1 MAKIDF
7 KNSNFVVEE
16 NVAIGEAMK
25 VITANKKGAVVVV
38 DLNNRVAGILSDGD
52 IRRGLVKGA
61 TLMTQVQKLMNQ
73 NVKTIGKEDKEIL
86 SAPQKFFDENRHI
99 HLLPVVDKNN
109 KLVDILVLGILK

>member
-7 KNSNFVVEE
+7 KNSNFTVEE
-16 NVAIGEAMK
+16 SVAIGEAMK
-25 VITANKKGAVVVV
+25 AITANKKGAVVVV
-38 DLNNRVAGILSDGD
+38 DLSNRVAGILSDGD

-73 NVKTIGKEDKEIL
+73 NVKTISKADKEIL

-109 KLVDILVLGILK
+109 KLVDILVFGILK

>member
-25 VITANKKGAVVVV
+25 AMTVNKKGAVAVI
-38 DLNNRVAGILSDGD
+38 DSNNRVAGILSDGD
-52 IRRGLVKGA
+52 IRRGLIKGA
-61 TLMTQVQKLMNQ
+61 TLFTQVQKVMNQ
-73 NVKTIGKEDKEIL
+73 NVKTISQDDKEIL
-86 SAPQKFFDENRHI
+86 SDPQKFFDENRHI

-109 KLVDILVLGILK
+109 KLVDILVFGILK